1 MKYVN
6 EYTIGGT
13 AITALTAASAYYF
26 KATMLT
32 VPGVA
37 QLALA
42 STVVVGLSY
51 GTFLAAKA
59 AYNYFFAAEAS
70 TTNND
75 AKKDDANKPAP
86 RRSRRLAGLAPENV
100 VENKAEAEAKADA
113 KPDAKPV
120 ATRVADGVKAAGQG
134 VKTRFNAAVDYVKGI
149 FKGSEEIKPI
159 AEPASL
165 SDAKPAAKPAVAK
178 AAVAKPAVA
187 KAAVAKPAAPTV
199 EILKNAKAG
208 LKPITPALQNA
219 KVAAKKAVA
228 AKPAAAPVVEGRP
241 RRACANYR

>member
-13 AITALTAASAYYF
+13 SVAALTAASAYYF

-59 AYNYFFAAEAS
+59 AYNYFFAADAS
-70 TTNND
+70 TENKD

-86 RRSRRLAGLAPENV
+86 RRSRRIAGLEPENT
-100 VENKAEAEAKADA
+100 VENKVEAKADA
-113 KPDAKPV
+113 KADAKPV
-120 ATRVADGVKAAGQG
+120 TTRVADGVKAAGEG
-134 VKTRFNAAVDYVKGI
+134 VKTRFNSAVNYVKGM
-149 FKGSEEIKPI
+149 FKGSEAAATTVAAK
-159 AEPASL
+159 AEE
-165 SDAKPAAKPAVAK
+165 AKPVVETAKPAPKAAVAAKTAAKPAPK
-178 AAVAKPAVA
+178 AV
-187 KAAVAKPAAPTV
+187 
-199 EILKNAKAG
+199 
-208 LKPITPALQNA
+208 TPALQNA
-219 KVAAKKAVA
+219 KAAAKKAAA
-228 AKPAAAPVVEGRP
+228 AKPVAAPEGRP
-241 RRACANYR
+241 VRERKQPVRYGFN